1 MRSLAEA
8 MKKSGLAVAASSLLV
23 GCTLAPSISVLGA
36 YFPDWLFCIIAGVS
50 LTVIIHAIQSK
61 HNLGSWLTP
70 VALTYPMLTALLSLT
85 VWLIFFQN

>member
-1 MRSLAEA
+1 
-8 MKKSGLAVAASSLLV
+8 MKKSSLAAAASSLLA

-61 HNLGSWLTP
+61 NNLGSWLAP
-70 VALTYPMLTALLSLT
+70 VALTYPMLTVLFSLT